1 MRIAIAQLRMHWTLA
16 DNLAAMR
23 AALVDAAGQG
33 AQLCLFGE
41 LALTGYHREIAREAD
56 LARVQQG
63 LQQLQADCAR
73 LGITAAVG
81 APTWAEAGGKPFNSH
96 LLIDAQG
103 RPINQVDKDGLT
115 LVETFFFQPG
125 CGRPVARVGGLRCT
139 SVLCREVEEA
149 PLLNGQLVADP
160 VDLVLWPSLAGMGA
174 GSSYEGLVQ
183 ALARHSAA
191 WWLQCNAPNAPNT
204 PELQG
209 LGGSLVVSPQ
219 GETVLRLP
227 LDEAGLAVFT
237 LGERALEWRPELALP
252 A

>member
-23 AALVDAAGQG
+23 SALADAAAQG
-33 AQLCLFGE
+33 VQLCLFGE

-56 LARVQQG
+56 PARVRLG

-73 LGITAAVG
+73 LCIAAAVG
-81 APTWAEAGGKPFNSH
+81 APTWSADGGKPFNSH

-103 RPINQVDKDGLT
+103 RLINQVDKDGLT

-125 CGRPVARVGGLRCT
+125 SGRPVASLEGLRCT

-149 PLLNGQLVADP
+149 PLLTAQLSAVPID
-160 VDLVLWPSLAGMGA
+160 VVLWPSLAGMGA

-183 ALARHSAA
+183 SLARRSAA

-204 PELQG
+204 PDVRD
-209 LGGSLVVSPQ
+209 LGGSLVVSPS
-219 GETVLRLP
+219 GETMLRLP
-227 LDEAGLAVFT
+227 PDEAGLAVFT
-237 LGERALEWRPELALP
+237 LGAQAFDWRPEAALP